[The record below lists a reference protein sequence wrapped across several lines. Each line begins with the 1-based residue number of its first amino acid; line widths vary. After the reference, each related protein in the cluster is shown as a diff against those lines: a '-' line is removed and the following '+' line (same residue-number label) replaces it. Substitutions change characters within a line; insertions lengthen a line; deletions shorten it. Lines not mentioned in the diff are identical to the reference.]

1 MELVLAT
8 NNPHKKTEISAILQ
22 HHTILLPNELGVQF
36 DHDETGVTYF
46 ENAFSK
52 AKTLYD
58 LVKKPVLADDSGLV
72 VPSLDGEPGIYSSRY
87 GSDEA
92 GRMLEQK
99 ERNAYL
105 LEKMMDITDRRAYF
119 VCCMV
124 LILEDERYFACQETV
139 HGRIT
144 LKPAGTGGFG
154 YDPLFFLDDFNKTV
168 AELPEDE
175 KNRISHRGLAGK
187 RMESIIAGIEREKDE

>member
-8 NNPHKKTEISAILQ
+8 NNAHKKIEISAILQ
-22 HHTILLPNELGVQF
+22 HHTILLPYKLDVPF
-36 DHDETGVTYF
+36 DHEETGSTYF
-46 ENAFSK
+46 ENAYGK

-58 LVKKPVLADDSGLV
+58 LVKRPVLADDSGLV
-72 VPSLDGEPGIYSSRY
+72 VPALGGEPGIYSSRY

-105 LEKMMDITDRRAYF
+105 LQKMKDITDRRAYF

-139 HGRIT
+139 HGRIIHE
-144 LKPAGTGGFG
+144 PAGTGGFG
-154 YDPLFFLDDFNKTV
+154 YDPLFFLDDFGKTV
-168 AELPEDE
+168 AELSEGV

-187 RMESIIAGIEREKDE
+187 RMDSIITSIERN